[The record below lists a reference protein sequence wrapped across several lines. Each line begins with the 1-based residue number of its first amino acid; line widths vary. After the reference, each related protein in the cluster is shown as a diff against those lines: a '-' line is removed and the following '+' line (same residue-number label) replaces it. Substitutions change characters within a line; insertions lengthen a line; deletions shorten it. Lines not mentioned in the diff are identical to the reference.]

1 MMIVIFLSLLVLVA
15 IIFLYVPYGFMNE
28 SILVEDA
35 ANINSS
41 RRIVRRDGV
50 ILFTDAGR
58 GALIFVLQY
67 ALTLTLKLQVM
78 LGMRQLN
85 W

>member
-1 MMIVIFLSLLVLVA
+1 MIVIFLSLLVLVA

>member
-1 MMIVIFLSLLVLVA
+1 MIVIFLSLLVLVA
-15 IIFLYVPYGFMNE
+15 IIFLYIPYGFMNE

-67 ALTLTLKLQVM
+67 ALTSTLKLQVM